1 MTAKYII
8 KILTLG
14 DTLVGKSSIV
24 LRFSDNRFDD
34 NQLATIGIDYKTKY
48 IKVKD
53 ASVKVLLWDT
63 AGQEKF
69 RNIARQYYKGA
80 NGVLLIYDVCDRKS
94 YERIGFW
101 MDELKQNNEIEQL
114 YIILVGNKIDL
125 EEKRVVT
132 REEAEKYA
140 EDNNINYLEVSAKTG
155 EGILDLFN
163 EVTKGTMD
171 KVFNDQDN
179 NEDKEKIKTYL
190 DTNNNMK
197 RKKKCCM

>member
-80 NGVLLIYDVCDRKS
+80 NGVLLIYDVCDRKT

-114 YIILVGNKIDL
+114 YIILVVDKNDTTINLNSIFKKGQSNYYQA
-125 EEKRVVT
+125 RVFYMLLVIVISFIVV
-132 REEAEKYA
+132 
-140 EDNNINYLEVSAKTG
+140 NFINDFMG
-155 EGILDLFN
+155 
-163 EVTKGTMD
+163 
-171 KVFNDQDN
+171 VFN
-179 NEDKEKIKTYL
+179 
-190 DTNNNMK
+190 
-197 RKKKCCM
+197 